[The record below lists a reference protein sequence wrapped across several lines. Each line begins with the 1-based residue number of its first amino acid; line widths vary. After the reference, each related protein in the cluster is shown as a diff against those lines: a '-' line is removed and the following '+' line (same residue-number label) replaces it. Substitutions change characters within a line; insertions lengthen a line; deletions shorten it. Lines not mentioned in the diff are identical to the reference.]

1 MVLNKGKM
9 KNLLYGFWLT
19 VIILSCSSD
28 DRGVTEEDVVY
39 RIAYN
44 VLYDDEADDYE
55 VFSMNLDGS
64 DKKQI
69 SRSPGVDWVYYAHAD
84 KLYFLSDRDT
94 AHRHYFLHEMDAHGN
109 GIRKVYDVRLADS
122 WMGSRKN
129 GSELVVRPF
138 RTVDSA
144 FHIIDLQ
151 GNLLQRVEPDLAMIN
166 DPTFSPDGS
175 QIYFRGSPVPMVRD
189 SMFYD
194 ELFVINVDG
203 TGLKQITEYPRSDT
217 TARWHSYKAG
227 PPRWNLIDN
236 YITYQSMQDGKYSLF
251 ATTPDGS
258 RQWKLTDKEMS
269 EGWHHWSPNARWLAI
284 EVFDKEQSQF
294 DIALMNWTTKE
305 VTMLTDTTYKYQQ
318 APVFVEVN

>member
-1 MVLNKGKM
+1 M
-9 KNLLYGFWLT
+9 KNLLFGLAV
-19 VIILSCSSD
+19 VILMLSCASSEKQ
-28 DRGVTEEDVVY
+28 VTEEEVEY

-44 VLYDDEADDYE
+44 VLFDGEADDYE
-55 VFSMNLDGS
+55 VFSMKLDGS

-69 SRSPGVDWVYYAHAD
+69 SKSPGVDWVYYAHGD
-84 KLYFLSDRDT
+84 KIYFLSDRDT
-94 AHRHYFLHEMDAHGN
+94 AHRHYFLHETDAHGD
-109 GIRKVYDVRLADS
+109 GIRKVYNVRLADS

-129 GSELVVRPF
+129 GFELIVRPF

-151 GNLLQRVEPDLAMIN
+151 GNLIQRVEPDLAMIN

-175 QIYFRGSPVPMVRD
+175 LIYFRGSPVPMVRD

-203 TGLKQITEYPRSDT
+203 TGLRQITEYPRSDT

-227 PPRWNLIDN
+227 PPRWNHVEN
-236 YITYQSMQDGKYSLF
+236 YITYQSMQEGKYSLF

-269 EGWHHWSPNARWLAI
+269 EGWHDWSSDGRWLAI

-294 DIALMNWTTKE
+294 DIALMNWSSKE
-305 VTMLTDTTYKYQQ
+305 VRMLTDTTYKYQQ
-318 APVFVEVN
+318 APVFVEVR